1 MHRKG
6 PGGAGPASRFIR
18 VAHGEGVGAPPGEG
32 RSEQVGVVAGVTD
45 SVCSFG
51 RLGVIAEEFIGRFVI
66 APGTYPVEPA
76 ARIDD
81 GADDEEYRLVAS
93 EGAKDAFFERISR
106 PEVPVGVDTVTPQD
120 GGDEPRERP
129 IVATHPI

>member
-6 PGGAGPASRFIR
+6 PAGAGPASRLIR
-18 VAHGEGVGAPPGEG
+18 GAHGEGV
-32 RSEQVGVVAGVTD
+32 
-45 SVCSFG
+45 
-51 RLGVIAEEFIGRFVI
+51 EEFIGRFVI
-66 APGTYPVEPA
+66 APGTYPVETA
-76 ARIDD
+76 TRQDD

-120 GGDEPRERP
+120 GGHEPRQRP